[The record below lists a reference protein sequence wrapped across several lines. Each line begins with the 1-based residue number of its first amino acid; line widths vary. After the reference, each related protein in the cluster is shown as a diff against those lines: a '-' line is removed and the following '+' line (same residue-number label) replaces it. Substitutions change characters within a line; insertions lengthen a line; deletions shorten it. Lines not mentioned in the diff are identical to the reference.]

1 MDFRELQE
9 KLAAFA
15 QARKWEPF
23 HTPKNLSMALMVE
36 AAELTELFQWKTPE
50 ESQSAR
56 FDQSLQM
63 RIGEEL
69 ADVLLYLVQL
79 AAHTGVDLEH
89 AVADKLLKNA
99 KKHPI
104 PGAPVFPTQQE
115 MKPAQTH
122 VLIDWEN
129 VQPKEADIRRLVPD
143 VTHVWIF
150 HGPNQRRVG
159 DNQKSFGDSLTLVP
173 ISRAGKNALDFH
185 LSYYVGYISS
195 RSPHA
200 RFVVI
205 SNDQGYGPMLKHASD
220 LGFAAS
226 QLGFGPVIAAPK
238 PVAKKV
244 PVKKAPAKKAASV
257 KAPAPTPATP
267 TPKATKPAKAAVAKK
282 AVKPVPKKATPRT
295 PIAVATKKAQ
305 SAPKR
310 VSPSKET
317 TKEASPKTSPATTSP
332 TAQVNVQPGV
342 GDDAK
347 AYARVLASLRKSKS
361 KPTRRARLL
370 GAVKSLL
377 GVDKADDATVLG
389 VVQNL
394 IDDGHLVI
402 DANGAVT
409 KTP

>member
-1 MDFRELQE
+1 MDFKELQE
-9 KLAAFA
+9 ELKAFA
-15 QARKWEPF
+15 KARNWEPF

-36 AAELTELFQWKTPE
+36 AAELMELFQWKTPE
-50 ESQSAR
+50 ESRSTK
-56 FDQSLQM
+56 FDPSLRL

-79 AAHTGVDLEH
+79 SEHTGVDLEH

-104 PGAPVFPTQQE
+104 PGEPVTVTHQDT
-115 MKPAQTH
+115 KPAQTH

-200 RFVVI
+200 RFVVV
-205 SNDQGYGPMLKHASD
+205 SNDQGYGPMLEHASD

-226 QLGFGPVIAAPK
+226 QVGFGPVITTPK

-244 PVKKAPAKKAASV
+244 PTKKAPAKKAASV
-257 KAPAPTPATP
+257 KAPAPAPATP
-267 TPKATKPAKAAVAKK
+267 TPKATKPAKK
-282 AVKPVPKKATPRT
+282 AVKSASKKA
-295 PIAVATKKAQ
+295 
-305 SAPKR
+305 APKAPAAVEAKKTPPAAKR
-310 VSPSKET
+310 NSPSKGT
-317 TKEASPKTSPATTSP
+317 TKQTSPKTPPASTSP
-332 TAQVNVQPGV
+332 TVPVNVLSG

-347 AYARVLASLRKSKS
+347 SYAHVLASLRKSKN

-377 GVDKADDATVLG
+377 GVDKADDATAVR
-389 VVQNL
+389 VVQKL

-402 DANGAVT
+402 DTNGAVK

>member
-1 MDFRELQE
+1 MDFKGLQDELT
-9 KLAAFA
+9 AFA
-15 QARKWEPF
+15 QARNWEPF

-36 AAELTELFQWKTPE
+36 AAELMELFQWKTPE
-50 ESQSAR
+50 ESHAAE
-56 FDQSLQM
+56 FDQSLQL

-79 AAHTGVDLEH
+79 AAHTGVDLEQ

-104 PGAPVFPTQQE
+104 PGEPITVAPQDT
-115 MKPAQTH
+115 KPAQTH

-150 HGPNQRRVG
+150 HGPQQKRVG
-159 DNQKSFGDSLTLVP
+159 DNQKSFGESLTLVP

-205 SNDQGYGPMLKHASD
+205 SNDQGYGPMLEHASE

-226 QLGFGPVIAAPK
+226 QVGFGPAKSAAK
-238 PVAKKV
+238 PAAKKTAA
-244 PVKKAPAKKAASV
+244 KKAPAKKAAAV
-257 KAPAPTPATP
+257 KAPAPATSTPQT
-267 TPKATKPAKAAVAKK
+267 TKPTKTAVAKK
-282 AVKPVPKKATPRT
+282 AAKPASKKVTPKVSAAVETKKTAPAAKKATSSK
-295 PIAVATKKAQ
+295 AKTKQ
-305 SAPKR
+305 
-310 VSPSKET
+310 T
-317 TKEASPKTSPATTSP
+317 QPKTSSTAASP
-332 TAQVNVQPGV
+332 TGPVNVLTVV

-347 AYARVLASLRKSKS
+347 AYAHVLASLRKSKN
-361 KPTRRARLL
+361 KPTRKARLI

-377 GVDKADDATVLG
+377 GAEKADDAAVAR
-389 VVQNL
+389 VVQSL
-394 IDDGHLVI
+394 IDDGHLLI
-402 DANGAVT
+402 DAKGAVT